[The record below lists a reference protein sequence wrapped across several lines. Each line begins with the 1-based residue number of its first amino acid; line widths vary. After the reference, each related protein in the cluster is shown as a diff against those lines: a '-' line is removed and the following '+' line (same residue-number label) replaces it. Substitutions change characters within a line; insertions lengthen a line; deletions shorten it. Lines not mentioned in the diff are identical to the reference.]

1 MLKTEKIKTSKIKSN
16 PDNPRIIKDD
26 RFKGLVQSIKEFPE
40 MLELRPIV
48 VDKDLM
54 VLGGNMRLKACK
66 ELKLKD
72 VYITKA
78 DNLTD
83 EQKKEFII
91 KDNASFGDWNYSQL
105 GEWDNEQLIQWGLE
119 MWKNDTD
126 DIININA
133 SDENSEWVGMPDF
146 ESKEGELKLIITF
159 KDDKIR
165 KEFVEKYKLKLSNSK
180 GITWSTTYPF
190 IERRDLQSLKYE

>member
-1 MLKTEKIKTSKIKSN
+1 MLITEKIKTSKIKGN
-16 PDNPRIIKDD
+16 PDNPRIIKDE

-66 ELKLKD
+66 ELNLKD

-78 DNLTD
+78 ENLTE

-91 KDNASFGDWNYSQL
+91 KDNTSFGEWNYSQL
-105 GEWDNEQLIQWGLE
+105 SEWDNEQLNEWGVNLWQPEGDIDYSILDDLEIGSELYDKEAGVKRAIQVEFDPEHYDEAVKL
-119 MWKNDTD
+119 
-126 DIININA
+126 INQA
-133 SDENSEWVGMPDF
+133 R
-146 ESKEGELKLIITF
+146 KEGENVGLIILNAF
-159 KDDKIR
+159 RND
-165 KEFVEKYKLKLSNSK
+165 
-180 GITWSTTYPF
+180 
-190 IERRDLQSLKYE
+190 

>member
-1 MLKTEKIKTSKIKSN
+1 MLITEKIKTSKIKGN
-16 PDNPRIIKDD
+16 PDNPRIIKDE

-66 ELKLKD
+66 ELKLQE

-78 DNLTD
+78 ENLTE

-91 KDNASFGDWNYSQL
+91 KDNASFGEWDYSQL
-105 GEWDNEQLIQWGLE
+105 SEWYNEQLNEWGVNVWQNEDDVKEEPKDLSENLKETFEVIITCDNEQEQEETFNYLT
-119 MWKNDTD
+119 K
-126 DIININA
+126 
-133 SDENSEWVGMPDF
+133 
-146 ESKEGELKLIITF
+146 KEYICRVLTL
-159 KDDKIR
+159 
-165 KEFVEKYKLKLSNSK
+165 
-180 GITWSTTYPF
+180 
-190 IERRDLQSLKYE
+190 